1 MLSEIMKHDVDYMKL
16 LYDDPNVSVYEL
28 DAITLGENDNGLNI
42 SRECAERSLKSFAN
56 KPLYCVIDNRWAPL
70 DSEHN
75 DFMEHFREEY
85 PDRITRDRILPFGS
99 VPESAVNDATF
110 VERDGNTYLR
120 MNVVVWKR
128 LLPHVS
134 DILRRRDGSVKISV
148 EFIVLSGK
156 QNEDTGIIDVE
167 EFNITAITALGEKF
181 REVMDGCR
189 LKSIKFSY
197 NDFISETN
205 KNYFSFSST
214 NKYEIPKEVIENINN
229 GILMREKYSRGGTKN
244 IYNSIKTTSEIGY
257 VYESQVID
265 AQKYFSSLKEEPK
278 ETNPPTG
285 KYILYKMYGGEEGK
299 NWFNSIVCNGSAE
312 AIEKT
317 GKGGNRVDDE
327 KEIKID
333 NSKESAIDSSSW
345 ENPGKELYG
354 PIMESKNRTELLNE
368 AYLVVEDG
376 YEDSPSEHLKYPHH
390 EVVDGK
396 LVLNIKGV
404 KAAFSRASQM
414 GIDNGSIKE
423 HLERHY
429 RELGLTMENFEEK
442 FAEMEEKYNSLSKE
456 YEAKCAEYAASQTAC
471 AEAESKC
478 AECEAKMAEMQK
490 DIEEKN
496 SRLEKFENAERI
508 SNNMAVLSK
517 YAAIFDEE
525 TVNALKKC
533 AEEMSCDEMNAKVTS
548 CVMEFA
554 EKSAKESETDN
565 QYKFSYGFP
574 MNQFFNKNSNS
585 EGESE
590 LEKVNRKYKTAVI

>member
-1 MLSEIMKHDVDYMKL
+1 MKHEVDYMKL

-28 DAITLGENDNGLNI
+28 DAITLGKNDNGLNI
-42 SRECAERSLKSFAN
+42 SKECAERSLKSFAN
-56 KPLYCVIDNRWAPL
+56 KPLYCVIDNKWAPL

-85 PDRITRDRILPFGS
+85 PERITRDRILPFGS
-99 VPESAVNDATF
+99 VPESAIEDAKF

-134 DILRRRDGSVKISV
+134 EILRRRDGNVKISV
-148 EFIVLSGK
+148 EFVIISGK
-156 QNEDTGIIDVE
+156 QNEETGIIDVE

-197 NDFISETN
+197 KDFITESN

-214 NKYEIPKEVIENINN
+214 NKYEIPEDVMENMNT
-229 GILMREKYSRGGTKN
+229 GISMREKYGRGGTKS
-244 IYNSIKTTSEIGY
+244 IYNSMKTTSEIGV
-257 VYESQVID
+257 VYDLQIID
-265 AQKYFSSLKEEPK
+265 AQKYFSSIKEEPK
-278 ETNPPTG
+278 KTNPPTG
-285 KYILYKMYGGEEGK
+285 KYILYKMYGGSAGEK
-299 NWFNSIVCNGSAE
+299 WFNSIVCNGSAE

-317 GKGGNRVDDE
+317 GKGGNRVNGE
-327 KEIKID
+327 NVIKID
-333 NSKESAIDSSSW
+333 NSKDSSIDSNSW
-345 ENPGKELYG
+345 ENPGKKLYG
-354 PIMESKNRTELLNE
+354 PIMEASNSKELLDE
-368 AYLVVEDG
+368 AYLVVENG
-376 YEDSPSEHLKYPHH
+376 YEDAPSEHLKYPHH

-396 LVLNIKGV
+396 LVVNVAGL

-414 GIDNGSIKE
+414 GIDKGSVKE

-429 RELGLTMENFEEK
+429 RELGLTMENFEQK

-456 YEAKCAEYAASQTAC
+456 YEAKCAEFATSQTAC

-490 DIEEKN
+490 ELEEKN
-496 SRLEKFENAERI
+496 SKLEKFENAERI
-508 SNNMAVLSK
+508 NNNMAVLSK

-548 CVMEFA
+548 CVMDFA
-554 EKSAKESETDN
+554 EKSAKETEADG
-565 QYKFSYGFP
+565 QYKFSYGFA
-574 MNQFFNKNSNS
+574 MNPFFKKNDS

-590 LEKVNRKYKTAVI
+590 LEKLNKKYKTAVI